1 MDSITDMINPWT
13 TEQPDGIVSLGS
25 GVLATTE
32 AQNDLEQAHT
42 IGVQQAEKFMENR
55 LQNKSE
61 AFHAPLKRNGLK
73 TFAPRKKS
81 KSSAAHKVLKADR
94 ATFARL
100 VIVAQ
105 SRDIDMKTVLSYPLS
120 SVASAL
126 ASCDGQSIAHTKKST
141 MMSLLEEKTKSVSS
155 INIKESVHSTVIVDA
170 MAIIQAYPRD
180 KIPATFGELAHS
192 VLLSILAIG
201 KKFSARR
208 IDFVGD
214 QYQLISIKNME
225 RERRGVDGGNK
236 RAIYSATQPTPKQ
249 FTAFLSSGAN
259 KRSLQSFIVQ
269 HWEKVKVAETI
280 EVYAAVDRVCKLL
293 RFTANQ
299 PCPVVSVVAELE
311 SDHEEADT
319 RMLLHAMHADSTSP
333 GSHVIIQ
340 SPDTDVAILSL
351 HFAPRMKESV
361 LWFATGTKDKKR
373 VLSISNMATHLGEK
387 LTDALPG
394 IHAFTGCDS
403 VSSFH
408 GKGKK
413 SGFTLASQ
421 DQHIDTFTQ
430 LGLDYT
436 IAQDHFNGLEAYV
449 CQLYRAKSH
458 SVNDARYELF
468 CSSTPEERS
477 LPPNRDCLMQHAK
490 RASYQT
496 KIWRSATEAITNC
509 PSPDNHGWDVTAAD
523 GLQIRWMD
531 GEPAPAGVL
540 KDSSCSC
547 KKGCGSAMCSCKAG
561 NMKCSDLCR
570 CTDACT
576 NKPAGQDSDEEV
588 ADSDSDDEV

>member
-1 MDSITDMINPWT
+1 MTQGESSSSP
-13 TEQPDGIVSLGS
+13 
-25 GVLATTE
+25 ATTTTDE
-32 AQNDLEQAHT
+32 FKIQGPTYHT
-42 IGVQQAEKFMENR
+42 SQIAEMY
-55 LQNKSE
+55 
-61 AFHAPLKRNGLK
+61 H
-73 TFAPRKKS
+73 
-81 KSSAAHKVLKADR
+81 
-94 ATFARL
+94 
-100 VIVAQ
+100 
-105 SRDIDMKTVLSYPLS
+105 
-120 SVASAL
+120 VASHLNSEVRLCNNTRTVPWPPHHTDFNLEKCQNAIPPVLFNHMAL
-126 ASCDGQSIAHTKKST
+126 ILGF
-141 MMSLLEEKTKSVSS
+141 
-155 INIKESVHSTVIVDA
+155 VDA
-170 MAIIQAYPRD
+170 HHTSPERASFSYFRVH
-180 KIPATFGELAHS
+180 GE
-192 VLLSILAIG
+192 
-201 KKFSARR
+201 ARR
-208 IDFVGD
+208 R
-214 QYQLISIKNME
+214 LISICQDILFFQS
-225 RERRGVDGGNK
+225 RGTK
-236 RAIYSATQPTPKQ
+236 PTQK
-249 FTAFLSSGAN
+249 
-259 KRSLQSFIVQ
+259 
-269 HWEKVKVAETI
+269 
-280 EVYAAVDRVCKLL
+280 
-293 RFTANQ
+293 
-299 PCPVVSVVAELE
+299 
-311 SDHEEADT
+311 
-319 RMLLHAMHADSTSP
+319 AMHADSTSP
-333 GSHVIIQ
+333 GNHVIIH